1 MTPDMSDDTEPGFPN
16 GEPPVRRRK
25 KLMEPLILL
34 AIVAGWFILQI
45 WVLPKMG
52 VRT

>member
-1 MTPDMSDDTEPGFPN
+1 MTPTEPAPKL
-16 GEPPVRRRK
+16 RRRTTV
-25 KLMEPLILL
+25 EPLILL
-34 AIVAGWFILQI
+34 AFLVGWIALQV

>member
-1 MTPDMSDDTEPGFPN
+1 VTPSEPADPV
-16 GEPPVRRRK
+16 PPCSSVPKPRRSNA
-25 KLMEPLILL
+25 MEPLILL
-34 AIVAGWFILQI
+34 LVLVGWIALQV

>member
-1 MTPDMSDDTEPGFPN
+1 MTPPN
-16 GEPPVRRRK
+16 PNDLVPPPNESAPKLRRSNI
-25 KLMEPLILL
+25 MEPLVMLL
-34 AIVAGWFILQI
+34 VLVGWIALQV

>member
-1 MTPDMSDDTEPGFPN
+1 MRTSDSPDPVPTPRGWAP
-16 GEPPVRRRK
+16 
-25 KLMEPLILL
+25 KLWRSAIVEPLILL
-34 AIVAGWFILQI
+34 AFLVGWIALQV

>member
-1 MTPDMSDDTEPGFPN
+1 VTPPNPNALVPPPTEPAPKL
-16 GEPPVRRRK
+16 RRSNR
-25 KLMEPLILL
+25 MEPFVLL
-34 AIVAGWFILQI
+34 AFLVGWIALQV